1 MPKHKI
7 QALGV
12 SPDSEV
18 IPMSDTRGN
27 HSYWGHPG
35 RRIERIHFIGI
46 GGAGMGGIAEVLV
59 NLGYKVSGSDLQ
71 ENAMTRRLAALGVPI
86 AIGHDMRNVEGCDVV
101 VRSTA
106 VDPNNPELLA
116 AKRARIPVIPRAEML
131 AELMRFR
138 HGIAVAGTHGKTT
151 TTSLVASILAEA
163 GLDPTFVIG
172 GQLNSAGSNARLGTG
187 HYLVAEADESDA
199 SFLHLQPMM
208 AVVTNIDADHMGTY
222 GGDFNRLRQTFVEFL
237 HHLPFYGVAVLCIDD
252 PVVRNVLPIIAKPVL
267 TYGLDDQA
275 DVRAVD
281 IVQKAAL
288 TRFKVV
294 RPGSDAPLEI
304 SLNLAGHHNVLNAL
318 AAIAVAYDIGVPD
331 AAVQRALAN
340 FSGIARRFQLYGD
353 IPMRDGTVLM
363 IDDYGHHPREISATV
378 QAVRQGWPG
387 RRLVT
392 VFQPHRYT
400 RTRDLFG
407 DFVTVLSTVDQL
419 LLLNVYPAGE
429 APIAG
434 ADSHSLTNA
443 IRSWGRITPVHV
455 EDVKQLPTLLG
466 EILRQ
471 GDILLTLGA
480 GDIGYLASRLPAQ
493 LAVQRNEAGTHD

>member
-1 MPKHKI
+1 MPRSKI
-7 QALGV
+7 RALGV

-18 IPMSDTRGN
+18 MPMSDIRGN
-27 HSYWGHPG
+27 HGYWGHPG

-71 ENAMTRRLAALGVPI
+71 ENAMTRRLAQLGVPI

-106 VDPNNPELLA
+106 VDPNNPELIA
-116 AKRARIPVIPRAEML
+116 AKRARIPVVPRAEML

-172 GQLNSAGSNARLGTG
+172 GQLNSAGTNARLGTG

-237 HHLPFYGVAVLCIDD
+237 HHLPFYGLAVLCVDD
-252 PVVRNVLPIIAKPVL
+252 PVVRDILPLIAKPVL
-267 TYGLDDQA
+267 TYGLDAQA

-281 IVQKAAL
+281 IVQQAAL
-288 TRFKVV
+288 TRFKVI
-294 RPGSDAPLEI
+294 RPGFDKPLEV

-318 AAIAVAYDIGVPD
+318 AAIAVAHDIGLSD
-331 AAVQRALAN
+331 AAVQTALSR

-353 IPMRDGTVLM
+353 IPARAGRVLM

-378 QAVRQGWPG
+378 QAVRQGWSG

-400 RTRDLFG
+400 RTRDLFS

-419 LLLNVYPAGE
+419 FLLNVYPAGE

-434 ADSHSLTNA
+434 ADSVSLANA
-443 IRSWGRITPVHV
+443 IRSWGRIKPVHV
-455 EDVKQLPTLLG
+455 EDAQQLPTLLG
-466 EILRQ
+466 DALGE

-480 GDIGYLASRLPAQ
+480 GDIGAIASRLPAE
-493 LAVQRNEAGTHD
+493 LATQRNGDDDD